1 VESRLPSRSL
11 RRNSSLSYSVIDYLH
26 IPVSLPDAR
35 GCAEIL
41 TVHAYTSAVI
51 NPTAKF
57 SVLSVH
63 AVKQSAGQITETQKM
78 PKLLHINYQSI
89 NQSIPYSLPRSVS
102 WCLAEGYWKRRSAP
116 PHGPMWLGKDFTFF
130 TNQSIKF
137 IRHTHIVSIKP

>member
-89 NQSIPYSLPRSVS
+89 NQSINPVFVASQCKLVS
-102 WCLAEGYWKRRSAP
+102 G
-116 PHGPMWLGKDFTFF
+116 
-130 TNQSIKF
+130 
-137 IRHTHIVSIKP
+137 